1 MAANPPPHQ
10 QQNGSNQAETGLGS
24 RVSQR
29 QFFEQAWGAHEPDRH
44 PEALR
49 LHVER
54 READA
59 KVTDLAELWNRRSGN
74 SKGFRRCKKS
84 GFDLMPE
91 TGGPTEDDSE

>member
-10 QQNGSNQAETGLGS
+10 QQNGTNQAQTGLGS

-29 QFFEQAWGAHEPDRH
+29 QFFEQAWGAHEPNRH

-54 READA
+54 RERDA
-59 KVTDLAELWNRRSGN
+59 KVTDLAE
-74 SKGFRRCKKS
+74 FRVKAVEALEVSDHASSRAPMS
-84 GFDLMPE
+84 
-91 TGGPTEDDSE
+91 